1 VITRRALPLAIGLSW
16 YAAARAAPNIPSHS
30 TASLNPTD
38 IVSILAQEQVLSPH
52 RTIRLAAHIGD
63 LLIDGGNYPAINLIE
78 EHATAHSKRSLRRV
92 VLLKPDL
99 RKAYVLPYYSP
110 ARPVSYYENVLVFSD
125 AIEINNTSPS
135 GRQVE
140 FTNRGAD
147 AEVLE
152 DR

>member
-1 VITRRALPLAIGLSW
+1 MITRRALPLAIGLSW
-16 YAAARAAPNIPSHS
+16 YAAARAAPNTPSRS
-30 TASLNPTD
+30 TSSLDSTD
-38 IVSILAQEQVLSPH
+38 IFSILAQEQVLSPH
-52 RTIRLAAHIGD
+52 RMIRLAAHIGD

-78 EHATAHSKRSLRRV
+78 EHATAHSKRSFRRV

-110 ARPVSYYENVLVFSD
+110 TRPVSCYENVLVFSD
-125 AIEINNTSPS
+125 AIEINNTLPS

-140 FTNRGAD
+140 FTNRGVD

>member
-16 YAAARAAPNIPSHS
+16 YAAARAAPNTPS
-30 TASLNPTD
+30 SLDSTD
-38 IVSILAQEQVLSPH
+38 IVSILAREQVLSAH

-78 EHATAHSKRSLRRV
+78 EHAIAHSKRSFRRV

-110 ARPVSYYENVLVFSD
+110 ARPVSCYENVVVFSD
-125 AIEINNTSPS
+125 AIEINNTLPS

-140 FTNRGAD
+140 FTNRGVD